1 MIRPLAIVAMIL
13 CATLASTARANL
25 LLNGDF
31 EADPV
36 TSPNWYIRDG
46 VHPSNWTQFGD
57 GVDLIHTNY
66 GQIPAQ
72 SGSQYLD
79 LNQEN
84 PNNLLGGIRQD
95 VAVTPGQSYELS
107 LWSSRWGFNANG
119 TIRYSLMDVSSNQ
132 TLATDTYTVTP
143 DWVNRTLQAT
153 ATGSTLRVQ
162 IQSIVSQQAAP
173 GLDNVSL
180 TLVPEP
186 ASVALLAVMTLVA
199 MRRRAIPA

>member
-13 CATLASTARANL
+13 CATLASTVRANL
-25 LLNGDF
+25 LTNGDF
-31 EADPV
+31 EADSI
-36 TSPNWYIRDG
+36 TASPWYTRDSI
-46 VHPSNWTQFGD
+46 HPSNWTQFGD

-66 GQIPAQ
+66 GQIAAQ
-72 SGSQYLD
+72 SGSQYID

-84 PNNLLGGIRQD
+84 PNNLLGGVRQD
-95 VAVTPGQSYELS
+95 VSVTPGQSYELS
-107 LWSSRWGFNANG
+107 LWSSRWGYNANG
-119 TIRYSLMDVSSNQ
+119 TIQYSLIDVDSN
-132 TLATDTYTVTP
+132 TVLATDTYTVTP

-162 IQSIVSQQAAP
+162 IQSIVSQQGAP

-186 ASVALLAVMTLVA
+186 ASATLLAVMALVA